1 MLNRNK
7 WFSSLLTDKTNI
19 VFIIEKKEDS
29 EIIECCWLTYIN
41 WKEGHGE
48 VSYLYRRKEMATN
61 PIQPIKAERI
71 STATIR
77 EDLRDNILAF
87 RLSPLQQ

>member
-29 EIIECCWLTYIN
+29 EIIECCGLTYIN

-48 VSYLYRRKEMATN
+48 VSIYIGEKKWQL
-61 PIQPIKAERI
+61 IQ
-71 STATIR
+71 S
-77 EDLRDNILAF
+77 N
-87 RLSPLQQ
+87 Q

>member
-1 MLNRNK
+1 MLLVDIYQLERRAGG
-7 WFSSLLTDKTNI
+7 SI
-19 VFIIEKKEDS
+19 
-29 EIIECCWLTYIN
+29 
-41 WKEGHGE
+41 
-48 VSYLYRRKEMATN
+48 YLYRRKEMATN